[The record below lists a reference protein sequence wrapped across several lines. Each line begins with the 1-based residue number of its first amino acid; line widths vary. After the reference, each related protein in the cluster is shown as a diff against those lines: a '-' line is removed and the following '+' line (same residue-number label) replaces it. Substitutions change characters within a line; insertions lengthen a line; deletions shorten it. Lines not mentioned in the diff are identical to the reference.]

1 LNKIKDTGIN
11 NVFLETY
18 FHGRTIFPS
27 EVMKEYGFEEQN
39 PDFDFD
45 VLAVWI
51 KEAHKRGIKVIL
63 DLVVNHSSSE
73 HPWFKEAC
81 QYIKEHGEPG
91 GEYGDYY
98 NFTKNGGTGFSAVSG
113 TSYYYESRF
122 WSGMPDLNLN
132 SENVKNGNVTGEFKV
147 TNEGYYRDT
156 ALEVV
161 VTNKAATQ
169 YTYYITI
176 EAVDEDGTR
185 LATDTIFADTLNAGQ
200 KIRLTAFEYVPE
212 EQINEFKNA
221 TFKVLEIHKYAF

>member
-1 LNKIKDTGIN
+1 MYCKQCGCRVTVGSLYCSSCGAKINTTESLPDDRHSLALSFVGFFFPLIGFIVYVFNHSDKPKQAKSAGKGALIGFLTRVVIFVILIVLYIVFAASLFSNVANSTESKIPAIN
-11 NVFLETY
+11 DFFKEET
-18 FHGRTIFPS
+18 
-27 EVMKEYGFEEQN
+27 M
-39 PDFDFD
+39 DD
-45 VLAVWI
+45 VL
-51 KEAHKRGIKVIL
+51 E
-63 DLVVNHSSSE
+63 
-73 HPWFKEAC
+73 
-81 QYIKEHGEPG
+81 QYV
-91 GEYGDYY
+91 D
-98 NFTKNGGTGFSAVSG
+98 VS
-113 TSYYYESRF
+113 F
-122 WSGMPDLNLN
+122 
-132 SENVKNGNVTGEFKV
+132 GEFKV